1 MFTSIEEWIRQ
12 VIDQLA
18 VGQDVYLAPASAP
31 ILPAREI
38 HLEKAFISEIPAT
51 GNTIHIKKADGEVQ
65 IVDVDARST
74 AYLYLGTVDI
84 DGKIQSWA
92 FLSKEKFWA
101 WWEWVIL
108 TDELNPYVNFRQG
121 SVDETPTLKNLQI
134 SRLIA
139 DALINDN
146 LRYQN
151 MECTGC
157 ERKDSADKSLCSTC
171 IRSGALMDHWQGE
184 KRWYEP

>member
-1 MFTSIEEWIRQ
+1 MFTPIEEWIRQ

-18 VGQDVYLAPASAP
+18 VGQNVYLAPDSAP
-31 ILPAREI
+31 LLPAKEI
-38 HLEKAFISEIPAT
+38 RLEAAVISEIPAA
-51 GNTIHIKKADGEVQ
+51 GNTIHIKKKADGEVQ

-84 DGKIQSWA
+84 DGKIQSWV
-92 FLSKEKFWA
+92 FLSEENFWA

-108 TDELNPYVNFRQG
+108 TDELNPYVSFRQG

-146 LRYQN
+146 FRYQN
-151 MECTGC
+151 MDCTGC
-157 ERKDSADKSLCSTC
+157 ERKNSADKSLCSTC
-171 IRSGALMDHWQGE
+171 IRSGTLKDH
-184 KRWYEP
+184 

>member
-1 MFTSIEEWIRQ
+1 MFTPVEEWIRQ

-18 VGQDVYLAPASAP
+18 VGQDVYLAPDSAP

-38 HLEKAFISEIPAT
+38 HLETAFISEIPAA

-84 DGKIQSWA
+84 DGKIQSWV
-92 FLSKEKFWA
+92 FLSEEKFWD
-101 WWEWVIL
+101 WWEWTIL
-108 TDELNPYVNFRQG
+108 TNELNPYIAFREG
-121 SVDETPTLKNLQI
+121 NVDEIPTKKNLQI
-134 SRLIA
+134 SRIVA
-139 DALINDN
+139 DVLVNGN

-151 MECTGC
+151 M
-157 ERKDSADKSLCSTC
+157 
-171 IRSGALMDHWQGE
+171 
-184 KRWYEP
+184 